1 VRELT
6 IRRSLVVMVAVALIL
21 VLPPLAAA
29 GTIVTS
35 GHGEVT
41 ADPDIVD
48 IRFEVASLD
57 SLPLAAVAST
67 AEKYKSVQAALE
79 RLGIRQGDIVTTSFH
94 VREKKE
100 QNHRTGDIV
109 SLGHEAIHAVKITIK
124 DFTKIGSVVDAAMR
138 AGATRLSGLDFR
150 TTAAEALSEEA
161 LQAAVSRALQ
171 AATLM
176 AKAAGGRLGALVEM
190 NSEGYGANDV
200 TGQAMAAGVPAV
212 PIVIVPDKMIVRK
225 RVSAKWEFVE
235 Q

>member
-1 VRELT
+1 MT
-6 IRRSLVVMVAVALIL
+6 IRESLAAMAAVALIL
-21 VLPPLAAA
+21 VLPPFAAA
-29 GTIVTS
+29 GTVVTS
-35 GHGEVT
+35 GHGEAM

-48 IRFEVASLD
+48 IRFEVASLEG
-57 SLPLAAVAST
+57 LPLAAVAST

-79 RLGIRQGDIVTTSFH
+79 RLGIRQGDIVTTSFR

-100 QNHRTGDIV
+100 QNQRTGDIV

-124 DFTKIGSVVDAAMR
+124 DFAKIGSVVDAAIR

-161 LQAAVSRALQ
+161 LKAAVNRALQ
-171 AATLM
+171 AAALM
-176 AKAAGGRLGALVEM
+176 ATAAGGRLGALVEM
-190 NSEGYGANDV
+190 NSEGYGAADV
-200 TGQAMAAGVPAV
+200 TGEEMAVGVPAV
-212 PIVIVPDKMIVRK
+212 PIVIVPDKIIVRK